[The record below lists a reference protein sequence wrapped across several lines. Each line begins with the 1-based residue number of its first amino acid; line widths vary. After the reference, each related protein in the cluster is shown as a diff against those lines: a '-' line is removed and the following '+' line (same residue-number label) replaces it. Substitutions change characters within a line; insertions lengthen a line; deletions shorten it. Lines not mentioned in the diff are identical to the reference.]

1 MRIIITE
8 NQYNLLTEQS
18 NVYTDEVSY
27 KNALKTYDEVWKA
40 YNKSVNYYNFVK
52 LLPKKIVIPLDI
64 INSKKTLMFF
74 TNQTK
79 KTTADSLTK
88 NAEFYKKNG
97 LEVEFWYVKD
107 WWTRDEAFRDGS
119 LQKGSSNETYEDV
132 KKKVLSSEEFIHY
145 PYIIA
150 PLFKKPN
157 IVKPT
162 LQPKT
167 PPLINYK
174 ELKSETTFAPQ
185 YKTGTPVVQVGTY
198 YMTYPEFEA
207 YKKSRPNTTFKK
219 I

>member
-18 NVYTDEVSY
+18 NVYTDEVSH
-27 KNALKTYDEVWKA
+27 KNALKTYEEVLKL
-40 YNKSVNYYNFVK
+40 YNNSVKYYNFVK
-52 LLPKKIVIPLDI
+52 SLPEWIEFSSDAFNKNEF
-64 INSKKTLMFF
+64 INK
-74 TNQTK
+74 TK
-79 KTTADSLTK
+79 KRTANFLTK
-88 NAEFYKKNG
+88 NAELYKKNG
-97 LEVEFWYVKD
+97 LEVEFWFGKN
-107 WWTRDEAFRDGS
+107 WENDGGR
-119 LQKGSSNETYEDV
+119 LVNGEIRKGSINGTYENM
-132 KKKVLSSEEFIHY
+132 KKIISATRGAGNFKEYV
-145 PYIIA
+145 IA

-157 IVKPT
+157 IVKPI

-167 PPLINYK
+167 PPVVNYK

-198 YMTYPEFEA
+198 YMTYPEFET